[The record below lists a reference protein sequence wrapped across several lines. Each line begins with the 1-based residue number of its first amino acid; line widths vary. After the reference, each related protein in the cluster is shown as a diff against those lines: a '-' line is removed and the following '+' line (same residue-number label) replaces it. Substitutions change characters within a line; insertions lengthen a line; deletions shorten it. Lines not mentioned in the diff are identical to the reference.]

1 VLASPVMSRLASGAV
16 LFFLVFAATG
26 SALDVGGA
34 SRGAFPGRNGEIVF
48 TAVPVRNGRPQ
59 VYVMH
64 PDGTRRQ
71 PITKPPKGAVYP
83 AAPRWSPKGERI
95 VYVAEGS
102 SGQLY
107 LMRADGTGVRRVT
120 HDGWDYNY
128 PTWSPNGRRIAF
140 VRGNAS
146 SYGIWA
152 MNVNGTDLRRLTDVP
167 SDASP
172 AWSPDGSMIAFQR
185 FVDGVGIA
193 IWLMDADGGNQVQLT
208 TPLTTSIREQNDL
221 RPDWSPGG
229 DSIAFERQF
238 GRLDCDQR
246 DCGART
252 SDIYV
257 IRADGTSLRRLTK
270 SGDSVEPR
278 WSPDGN
284 RIVFASTRARK
295 REQRDFGD
303 IYVMKADGTGQ
314 TRLTRAL
321 FSADQP
327 DWQSRP

>member
-1 VLASPVMSRLASGAV
+1 MSRLASGAA

-26 SALDVGGA
+26 SAHDFGG
-34 SRGAFPGRNGEIVF
+34 SSGGAFPGRNGEIVF
-48 TAVPVRNGRPQ
+48 TALPGPQ

-64 PDGTRRQ
+64 VDGTRLQ
-71 PITKPPKGAVYP
+71 AITKPLRGASIYP
-83 AAPRWSPKGERI
+83 APRWSPDGERI
-95 VYVAEGS
+95 LYVSGRS

-107 LMRADGTGVRRVT
+107 VMRADGTGVRRVT

-128 PTWSPNGRRIAF
+128 PAWSPNGRRIAF

-146 SYGIWA
+146 GSGIWA
-152 MNVNGTDLRRLTDVP
+152 MNVNGAGLRRLTDVP
-167 SDASP
+167 SDATP

-208 TPLTTSIREQNDL
+208 TPLTTSIRKQNDW

-229 DSIAFERQF
+229 DWIAFERQF
-238 GRLDCDQR
+238 GRVDCDQR

-278 WSPDGN
+278 WSPDGK
-284 RIVFASTRARK
+284 RIVFVRTRASK
-295 REQRDFGD
+295 KEQRDL
-303 IYVMKADGTGQ
+303 IYLMRADGTGQ

-321 FSADQP
+321 FAADQP

>member
-1 VLASPVMSRLASGAV
+1 MWRFASGAV
-16 LFFLVFAATG
+16 ALFFVFAASG
-26 SALDVGGA
+26 SAHSVSAG
-34 SRGAFPGRNGEIVF
+34 SRGGFPGRNGEIVF
-48 TAVPVRNGRPQ
+48 TAVPPVRNGRLQ

-64 PDGTRRQ
+64 ADGTRQR

-83 AAPRWSPKGERI
+83 AAPRWSPEGERI
-95 VYVAEGS
+95 VYVAVGS

-128 PTWSPNGRRIAF
+128 PAWSPNGRRIAF

-146 SYGIWA
+146 GSGVWA

-193 IWLMDADGGNQVQLT
+193 IWLMDADGDNQVQLT
-208 TPLTTSIREQNDL
+208 TPLTTSIREQNDW
-221 RPDWSPGG
+221 RPDWSPSG
-229 DSIAFERQF
+229 DWIAFERQF
-238 GRLDCDQR
+238 GRVDCDQR

-257 IRADGTSLRRLTK
+257 IRVDGTSLRRLTK
-270 SGDSVEPR
+270 SGDTVEPR
-278 WSPDGN
+278 WSPDDK
-284 RIVFASTRARK
+284 RIVFVRTRARK
-295 REQRDFGD
+295 KEQRDFGD

-314 TRLTRAL
+314 NRLTQAL